1 MTAHET
7 APVRVRFA
15 PSPTG
20 KLHIGGARTALFN
33 WAWARH
39 NGGQFILRV
48 EDTDP
53 TRSRREHEEEILA
66 GLAWLGIDWDEGP
79 DRPGDFGPYR
89 QSERADLHAEAAGR
103 LVAGAVA
110 YRCFCTS
117 ERLAELRATQE
128 ANKETPA
135 YDRRCRELDRDE
147 AERRAAAGEA
157 HVLRFAVPD
166 GETRF
171 VDRMRGEIVFQNTE
185 VDDWIL
191 VRTDGAP
198 TYNFVCV
205 LDDAAMKISLVLR
218 GVEHLVNT
226 PKQVL
231 LYRALGLEAPEFGHL
246 PLMLGT
252 DKKKLSKRTGDTALL
267 SYREQG
273 FAPEAVFNFLALQGW
288 ALDGE
293 TEVFSA
299 DQLVTAFDPAN
310 VSLGGSIFDVDKF
323 RWLAGEY
330 VRSQPLEQTA
340 ARAKPFVVAAGLIDE
355 AALDARG
362 DWFERLV
369 ELARERIHVYS
380 DLPEQVA
387 WAFAADAAVEFDE
400 KALKG
405 AKKHADG
412 RATLAAFRGW
422 LVERLEA
429 QDAVDALRAAARD
442 WVGERGIKFPVLFQP
457 LRCALTGKA
466 GGPDLF
472 DVIDLLGRDAALAR
486 IDAGLARIWLDS

>member
-1 MTAHET
+1 MT

-33 WAWARH
+33 WAWARR
-39 NGGQFILRV
+39 NGGQFILRI

-53 TRSRREHEEEILA
+53 TRSRREHEDEILS

-89 QSERADLHAEAAGR
+89 QSERAELHAEAAGR
-103 LVAGAVA
+103 LVEGGVA
-110 YRCFCTS
+110 YRCFYTP

-135 YDRRCRELDRDE
+135 YDRHCRDLSREDSD
-147 AERRAAAGEA
+147 RRAAAGEPY
-157 HVLRFAVPD
+157 VLRFAVPD

-171 VDRMRGEIVFQNTE
+171 VDRMRGEIVFQNEE
-185 VDDWIL
+185 VDDWIM

-252 DKKKLSKRTGDTALL
+252 DKKKLSKRTGGTALL
-267 SYREQG
+267 SYKDEG
-273 FAPEAVFNFLALQGW
+273 YPPEAVFNFLALQGW

-299 DQLVTAFDPAN
+299 DELVAAFDPAN

-330 VRSQPLEQTA
+330 VRSQPLERTA
-340 ARAKPFVVAAGLIDE
+340 ARAKSFVVAAGLTDDADLE
-355 AALDARG
+355 ARSA
-362 DWFERLV
+362 WFERLV
-369 ELARERIHVYS
+369 ALAQERIHLYS

-387 WAFAADAAVEFDE
+387 WAFAQDGAVEFEE

-405 AKKHADG
+405 ARKHADG
-412 RATLAAFRGW
+412 RETLVAFRSW
-422 LVERLEA
+422 LTERLEA
-429 QDAVDALRAAARD
+429 QEAVDAIRAGARD

-472 DVIDLLGRDAALAR
+472 DVIDLVGRDAALAR
-486 IDAGLARIWLDS
+486 IDAGLERIWTDD